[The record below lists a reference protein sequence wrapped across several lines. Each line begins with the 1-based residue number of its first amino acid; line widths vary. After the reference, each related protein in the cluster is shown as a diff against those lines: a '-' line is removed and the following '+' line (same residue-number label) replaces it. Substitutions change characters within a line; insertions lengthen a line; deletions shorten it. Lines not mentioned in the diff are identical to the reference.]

1 MTDACATPDS
11 YPLVAGT
18 EGTRKPQGCTNLKL
32 RQLTRAVGA
41 HYDAVVGQCG
51 LKGTQY
57 SLLSHVVKLGPL
69 RPVELARAM
78 KVSPSTLSR
87 NLQPL
92 LDAGWVI
99 TCPGSDGRGHQV
111 AATEAGH
118 AKRQEAQKRWREAQ
132 EAINRRLG
140 PDNVVALHALLDT
153 CMDLLATLPNSPLNT
168 TTTGDCP

>member
-1 MTDACATPDS
+1 MTDIFATPEAIA
-11 YPLVAGT
+11 PTPEVVVG
-18 EGTRKPQGCTNLKL
+18 RRPQGCTNLKL

-41 HYDAVVGQCG
+41 HFDAVVGQCG

-57 SLLSHVVKLGPL
+57 SLLSYVVKLGPL

-92 LDAGWVI
+92 LEAAWLT
-99 TCPGSDGRGHQV
+99 TCPGGDGRGHQV
-111 AATEAGH
+111 AATPAGCV
-118 AKRQEAQKRWREAQ
+118 KRSEAQVRWREAQ
-132 EAINRRLG
+132 EAVNRRLG

-153 CMDLLATLPNSPLNT
+153 CIDLLAAPPESPQN
-168 TTTGDCP
+168 GD

>member
-1 MTDACATPDS
+1 MTETCATPDS
-11 YPLVAGT
+11 STLAVGAPG
-18 EGTRKPQGCTNLKL
+18 GPKPQGCTNLKL

-69 RPVELARAM
+69 RPVELARVM

-92 LDAGWVI
+92 LDAGWIV

-111 AATEAGH
+111 VATEAGC
-118 AKRQEAQKRWREAQ
+118 AKRKEAQMRWREAQ
-132 EAINRRLG
+132 EAINHRLG

-153 CMDLLATLPNSPLNT
+153 CMDLLAALPDSTLN
-168 TTTGDCP
+168 GD